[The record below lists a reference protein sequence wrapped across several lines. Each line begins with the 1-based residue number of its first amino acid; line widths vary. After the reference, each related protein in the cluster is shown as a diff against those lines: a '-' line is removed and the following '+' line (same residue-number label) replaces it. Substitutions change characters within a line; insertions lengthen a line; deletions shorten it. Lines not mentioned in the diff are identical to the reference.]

1 MSQEQDAE
9 ELKNLL
15 LERKRR
21 LWAELREEVFHNRAE
36 DLSSQYDIPQDNGEA
51 SMLSELTDEGLGVAD
66 VRREELTKLEEAER
80 KLEEGT
86 YGICQEC
93 GEPIGIARLNVM
105 PYATHCVQC
114 QSEQEEK
121 PPASKI

>member
-1 MSQEQDAE
+1 MSVEQDAE

-21 LWAELREEVFHNRAE
+21 LWAELREDLFHNRAD

-51 SMLSELTDEGLGVAD
+51 SMLDALADEGLAVAD
-66 VRREELTKLEEAER
+66 VRREELTRIEEAER

-93 GEPIGIARLNVM
+93 GEPIGIPRLRIM
-105 PYATHCVQC
+105 PYATYCVRC

-121 PPASKI
+121 PPVSKI